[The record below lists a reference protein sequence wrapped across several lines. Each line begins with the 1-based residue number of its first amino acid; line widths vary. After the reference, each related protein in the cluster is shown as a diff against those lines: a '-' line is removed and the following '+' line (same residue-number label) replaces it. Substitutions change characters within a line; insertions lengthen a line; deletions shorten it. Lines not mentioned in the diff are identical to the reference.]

1 MINSGIIIVDMT
13 VTTLDRC
20 KQELNIV
27 SCRRHWT
34 RLYSTPITWSSFF
47 TEYRGAPTD
56 NMTEL

>member
-20 KQELNIV
+20 KRVKYCQLQTTLDKIIQHSYHV
-27 SCRRHWT
+27 V
-34 RLYSTPITWSSFF
+34 F
-47 TEYRGAPTD
+47 TFQEYRAVPTD

>member
-20 KQELNIV
+20 K
-27 SCRRHWT
+27 T
-34 RLYSTPITWSSFF
+34 RVKYCQLQTTLDKIIQYSYHVVFIFQ
-47 TEYRGAPTD
+47 EYRGAPTD

>member
-13 VTTLDRC
+13 ETTLDRC

-34 RLYSTPITWSSFF
+34 RLYKYSYHVVF
-47 TEYRGAPTD
+47 TFQEYRAVPTD